1 MILSLKGT
9 GGMESIF
16 SLLLNNQEYLILLAT
31 VMGLSFVAKK
41 NNVFVPV
48 YEFLARNIKSKR
60 AVVALTSAV
69 SGVLPINGRVV
80 ISAGILDTLAPKN
93 KKREKFGIV
102 DYLAT
107 HHYYFWSPLEK
118 TVILPIAVLGITY
131 TQFLGRVAP
140 LLIAALIFIMFYIFS
155 VLKEE
160 DIELSITR
168 KKTSVEEDKQQFVS
182 YAKTLAVVALIIVLG
197 NVISKYS
204 DFIVSFVEATRQDG
218 LLIVALI
225 AGFLGSLALGSSSKF
240 GGFTAIAVSIFGIEY
255 LPLFFAVDYAGYI
268 LSPMHKCLAIGK
280 SYFGTPIKKYYSVLA
295 SYAVLIVLVGVVSFL
310 TVDK

>member
-1 MILSLKGT
+1 
-9 GGMESIF
+9 
-16 SLLLNNQEYLILLAT
+16 
-31 VMGLSFVAKK
+31 MGLSFVAKK

-69 SGVLPINGRVV
+69 SGVLPINGRVTV
-80 ISAGILDTLAPKN
+80 SAGVLDTLAPKN

-225 AGFLGSLALGSSSKF
+225 TGFLGSLALGSSSKF

-268 LSPMHKCLAIGK
+268 LSPIHKCLAIGK

-295 SYAVLIVLVGVVSFL
+295 SYAGLIVLVGVVSFL

>member
-1 MILSLKGT
+1 
-9 GGMESIF
+9 
-16 SLLLNNQEYLILLAT
+16 
-31 VMGLSFVAKK
+31 MGLSFIAKK

-48 YEFLARNIKSKR
+48 YEFLSRNIKSKR
-60 AVVALTSAV
+60 AVVALTSAI

-80 ISAGILDTLAPKN
+80 VSAGILDTLAPKN

-168 KKTSVEEDKQQFVS
+168 KKTTVEEDKQQFVS

-204 DFIVSFVEATRQDG
+204 DFIVSFVETTRQDG
-218 LLIVALI
+218 LLIVALV

-280 SYFGTPIKKYYSVLA
+280 SYFGTPLKKYYSVLL
-295 SYAVLIVLVGVVSFL
+295 SYAGLIVLVGIVSFL

>member
-1 MILSLKGT
+1 
-9 GGMESIF
+9 MESIF
-16 SLLLNNQEYLILLAT
+16 SLLLNNQEYLVLLAA
-31 VMGLSFVAKK
+31 VMALSFVAKK
-41 NNVFVPV
+41 NNVFIPV

-69 SGVLPINGRVV
+69 SGVLPISGRVAV
-80 ISAGILDTLAPKN
+80 SAGVLDTLAPNN

-140 LLIAALIFIMFYIFS
+140 LLFAALVFIMFYIFA
-155 VLKEE
+155 VLKED
-160 DIELSITR
+160 DIELSITK
-168 KKTSVEEDKQQFVS
+168 KKTSIEEDKQQIVS
-182 YAKTLAVVALIIVLG
+182 YVKTLAVVALIIILG
-197 NVISKYS
+197 NVIGQYS
-204 DFIVSFVEATRQDG
+204 DHVVSFVESARQDG

-225 AGFLGSLALGSSSKF
+225 AGFLGSFALGSSSKF

-255 LPLFFAVDYAGYI
+255 LPLFFSVDYAGYI
-268 LSPMHKCLAIGK
+268 LSPTHKCLAIGK
-280 SYFGTPIKKYYSVLA
+280 SYFGTPLKKYYSVLV
-295 SYAVLIVLVGVVSFL
+295 SYTGILVLVGLVSFL
-310 TVDK
+310 TVDR

>member
-1 MILSLKGT
+1 
-9 GGMESIF
+9 MESIF

-31 VMGLSFVAKK
+31 VMGLSFIAKK

-204 DFIVSFVEATRQDG
+204 DFIVSFVESTRQDG

-295 SYAVLIVLVGVVSFL
+295 SYAGLIVLVGVVSFL

>member
-1 MILSLKGT
+1 
-9 GGMESIF
+9 MESIF

-204 DFIVSFVEATRQDG
+204 DLIVSFVEATRQDG

-295 SYAVLIVLVGVVSFL
+295 SYAGLIVLVGVVSFL

>member
-1 MILSLKGT
+1 
-9 GGMESIF
+9 MESIL

-31 VMGLSFVAKK
+31 VMALSFIAKK
-41 NNVFVPV
+41 NNVFIPV

-80 ISAGILDTLAPKN
+80 VSAGVLDTLAPKN

-102 DYLAT
+102 DYLST
-107 HHYYFWSPLEK
+107 HHFYFWSPLEK

-131 TQFLGRVAP
+131 PQFLGRIAP
-140 LLIAALIFIMFYIFS
+140 LFIAALVFIMFYIFA
-155 VLKEE
+155 VLKED
-160 DIELSITR
+160 DIELSITK
-168 KKTSVEEDKQQFVS
+168 KKTSIDEDRQQFIS
-182 YAKTLAVVALIIVLG
+182 YAKTLAIVALVIVLG
-197 NVISKYS
+197 NVISRYS
-204 DFIVSFVEATRQDG
+204 DFIVSFVESTRQDG

-240 GGFTAIAVSIFGIEY
+240 GGFTAIAVSVFGIEY

-268 LSPMHKCLAIGK
+268 LSPVHKCLAIGK
-280 SYFGTPIKKYYSVLA
+280 SYFGTPLKKYYSVLV
-295 SYAVLIVLVGVVSFL
+295 SYSSLIVLVGIVSFL
-310 TVDK
+310 TIEK

>member
-1 MILSLKGT
+1 
-9 GGMESIF
+9 MESTL
-16 SLLLNNQEYLILLAT
+16 SLLLNNQEYLVLLAT
-31 VMGLSFVAKK
+31 VMALSFVAKK
-41 NNVFVPV
+41 NNVFIPV
-48 YEFLARNIKSKR
+48 YEFLAKNIKSKR

-69 SGVLPINGRVV
+69 SGVLPISGRVTV
-80 ISAGILDTLAPKN
+80 SAGVLDTLAPKN

-140 LLIAALIFIMFYIFS
+140 LLITALIFIMFYIFA
-155 VLKEE
+155 VLKED
-160 DIELSITR
+160 DIELSITK
-168 KKTSVEEDKQQFVS
+168 KKTSVEEDKQQIVS
-182 YAKTLAVVALIIVLG
+182 YIKTLTVVALVIVLG
-197 NVISKYS
+197 NVISQYS
-204 DFIVSFVEATRQDG
+204 DHIVSFVESARQDG

-225 AGFLGSLALGSSSKF
+225 AGFF
-240 GGFTAIAVSIFGIEY
+240 GGFTAIAVSIFGIDY

-268 LSPMHKCLAIGK
+268 LSPTHKCLAIGK
-280 SYFGTPIKKYYSVLA
+280 SYFGTPLKKYYSVLT
-295 SYAVLIVLVGVVSFL
+295 SYSGLIILVGIVSFL

>member
-1 MILSLKGT
+1 
-9 GGMESIF
+9 MESTL

-140 LLIAALIFIMFYIFS
+140 LFIAALIFIMFYIFS

-160 DIELSITR
+160 DIELSITK

-218 LLIVALI
+218 LLILALI

-255 LPLFFAVDYAGYI
+255 LPLFFAVDYAGYV

-295 SYAVLIVLVGVVSFL
+295 SYAGLIVLVGVVSFL

>member
-1 MILSLKGT
+1 
-9 GGMESIF
+9 MESIF

-31 VMGLSFVAKK
+31 VMGLSFIAKK

-48 YEFLARNIKSKR
+48 YEFLSRNIKSKR
-60 AVVALTSAV
+60 AVVALTSAI

-80 ISAGILDTLAPKN
+80 VSAGILDTLAPKN

-168 KKTSVEEDKQQFVS
+168 KKTTVEEDKQQFVS

-204 DFIVSFVEATRQDG
+204 DFIVSFVETTRQDG
-218 LLIVALI
+218 LLIVALV

-280 SYFGTPIKKYYSVLA
+280 SYFGTPLKKYYSVLS
-295 SYAVLIVLVGVVSFL
+295 SYAGLIVLVGIVSFL

>member
-1 MILSLKGT
+1 
-9 GGMESIF
+9 MESIF

-31 VMGLSFVAKK
+31 VMGLSFIAKK

-48 YEFLARNIKSKR
+48 YEFLSRNIKSKR
-60 AVVALTSAV
+60 AVVALTSAI

-80 ISAGILDTLAPKN
+80 VSAGILDTLAPKN

-168 KKTSVEEDKQQFVS
+168 KKTTVEEDKQQFVS

-204 DFIVSFVEATRQDG
+204 DFIVSFVETTRQDG
-218 LLIVALI
+218 LLIVALV

-280 SYFGTPIKKYYSVLA
+280 SYFGTPLKKYYSVLL
-295 SYAVLIVLVGVVSFL
+295 SYAGLIVLVGIVSFL

>member
-1 MILSLKGT
+1 
-9 GGMESIF
+9 MESIF

-69 SGVLPINGRVV
+69 SGVLPINGRVTV
-80 ISAGILDTLAPKN
+80 SAGVLDTLAPKN

-268 LSPMHKCLAIGK
+268 LSPIHKCLAIGK

-295 SYAVLIVLVGVVSFL
+295 SYAGLIVLVGVVSFL

>member
-1 MILSLKGT
+1 
-9 GGMESIF
+9 MESIF

-31 VMGLSFVAKK
+31 VMGLSFIAKK

-48 YEFLARNIKSKR
+48 YEFLSRNIKSKR
-60 AVVALTSAV
+60 AVVALTSAI

-80 ISAGILDTLAPKN
+80 VSAGILDTLAPKN

-118 TVILPIAVLGITY
+118 TVILPVAVLGITY

-295 SYAVLIVLVGVVSFL
+295 SYAGLIVLVGVVSFL

>member
-1 MILSLKGT
+1 
-9 GGMESIF
+9 MESIF

-31 VMGLSFVAKK
+31 VMGLSFIAKK
-41 NNVFVPV
+41 NNVFIPV
-48 YEFLARNIKSKR
+48 YEFLAKNIKSKR

-80 ISAGILDTLAPKN
+80 VSAGVLDTLAPKN

-160 DIELSITR
+160 DIELSITK
-168 KKTSVEEDKQQFVS
+168 KKTSIEEDKQQFIS
-182 YAKTLAVVALIIVLG
+182 YAKTLAVVALIIILG

-204 DFIVSFVEATRQDG
+204 DMIVSFVETTRQDG

-268 LSPMHKCLAIGK
+268 LSPVHKCLAIGK
-280 SYFGTPIKKYYSVLA
+280 SYFGTPLKKYYSVLT
-295 SYAVLIVLVGVVSFL
+295 SYAGLIVLVGIVSFL
-310 TVDK
+310 TIDK

>member
-1 MILSLKGT
+1 
-9 GGMESIF
+9 
-16 SLLLNNQEYLILLAT
+16 
-31 VMGLSFVAKK
+31 MGLSFIAKK

-48 YEFLARNIKSKR
+48 YEFLSRNIKSKR
-60 AVVALTSAV
+60 AVVALTSAI

-80 ISAGILDTLAPKN
+80 VSAGILDTLAPKN

-140 LLIAALIFIMFYIFS
+140 LLIAALICIMFYIFS

-168 KKTSVEEDKQQFVS
+168 KKTTVEEDKQQFVS

-204 DFIVSFVEATRQDG
+204 DFIVSFVETTRQDG
-218 LLIVALI
+218 LLIVALV

-280 SYFGTPIKKYYSVLA
+280 SYFGTPLKKYYSVLL
-295 SYAVLIVLVGVVSFL
+295 SYAGLIVLVGIVSFL

>member
-1 MILSLKGT
+1 
-9 GGMESIF
+9 MESIF

-295 SYAVLIVLVGVVSFL
+295 SYAGLIVLVGIVSFL

>member
-1 MILSLKGT
+1 
-9 GGMESIF
+9 MESTL
-16 SLLLNNQEYLILLAT
+16 SLLLNNQEYLVLLAT
-31 VMGLSFVAKK
+31 VMALSFVAKK

-69 SGVLPINGRVV
+69 SGVLPINGRVTV
-80 ISAGILDTLAPKN
+80 SAGVLDTLAPKN

-204 DFIVSFVEATRQDG
+204 DLIVSFVEATRQDG

-268 LSPMHKCLAIGK
+268 LSPIHKCLAIGK

-295 SYAVLIVLVGVVSFL
+295 SYAGLIVLVGVVSFL